1 MELWKLIL
9 IYNRWRGYAAMIHRE
24 ASKVTALAL
33 YRFSIVGLMG
43 IFYGFLVV
51 LFFL

>member
-1 MELWKLIL
+1 
-9 IYNRWRGYAAMIHRE
+9 MIHRE
-24 ASKVTALAL
+24 ASKVTALVL
-33 YRFSIVGLMG
+33 YRFTILGLIG

>member
-9 IYNRWRGYAAMIHRE
+9 IYNRWRGYAATIHRV
-24 ASKVTALAL
+24 ASQVTALAL
-33 YRFSIVGLMG
+33 YRFAVLGLIS
-43 IFYGFLVV
+43 IFYGFLVA

>member
-9 IYNRWRGYAAMIHRE
+9 IYNRWRGYIAMIHRVG
-24 ASKVTALAL
+24 SQITALAL
-33 YRFSIVGLMG
+33 SRVAIWGLMC

>member
-1 MELWKLIL
+1 MELWKLIW

-24 ASKVTALAL
+24 VSKVTTLVL
-33 YRFSIVGLMG
+33 YRFATVGLIG

>member
-1 MELWKLIL
+1 
-9 IYNRWRGYAAMIHRE
+9 MIQRE

-33 YRFSIVGLMG
+33 YGFATVGLTG